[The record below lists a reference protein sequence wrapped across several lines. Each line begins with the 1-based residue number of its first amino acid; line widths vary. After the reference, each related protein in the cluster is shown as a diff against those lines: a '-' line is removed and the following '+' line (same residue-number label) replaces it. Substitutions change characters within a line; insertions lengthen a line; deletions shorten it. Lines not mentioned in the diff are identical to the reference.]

1 MNKHTVAA
9 IICFCTLPVFSAGM
23 IILYGHLAA
32 VYGRPDHFLV
42 NATAMTGL
50 TGTVLLIV
58 FGIINA
64 VKGSRK

>member
-1 MNKHTVAA
+1 
-9 IICFCTLPVFSAGM
+9 M

-42 NATAMTGL
+42 NATAMAGL